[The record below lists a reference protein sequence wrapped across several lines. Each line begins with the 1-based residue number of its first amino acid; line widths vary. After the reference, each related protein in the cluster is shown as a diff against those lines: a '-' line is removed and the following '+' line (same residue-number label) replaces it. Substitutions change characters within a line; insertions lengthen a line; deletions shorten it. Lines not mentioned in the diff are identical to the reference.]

1 MEVVKDAKSRAAIE
15 RSFLIM
21 SHLLHN
27 LDLLTPWTAART
39 VSHSAPELATN
50 FATMPK
56 GIALAKVLGAI
67 AQVLADV
74 RDEELDKEGRLA
86 RSGIYY
92 LLKLQRT

>member
-1 MEVVKDAKSRAAIE
+1 
-15 RSFLIM
+15 
-21 SHLLHN
+21 
-27 LDLLTPWTAART
+27 
-39 VSHSAPELATN
+39 
-50 FATMPK
+50 MPK